1 MIESQRPIV
10 LSARDVHVTYRVR
23 EDERSPV
30 AQRVRRGFRPPPIRE
45 VHAVRGVTL
54 DVREGESIGIIGRN
68 GSGKSTL
75 LSAITGLLPAS
86 SGEICARSRPTLL
99 GVGAALRPNLSGRAN
114 IEIGCMAK
122 GIKRSEIAGLF
133 GDIVEFAGIRD
144 FIDMPLT
151 AYSSGMKARLHF
163 AVATVDRPDILLID
177 EALAV
182 GDEEF
187 KEKSAERLEEI
198 RAAAGCV
205 VLVTHA
211 LGEVKESCDRAIW
224 IDNGNVRAEGDA
236 SDVVAQYWEVV
247 RHSRYRE
254 REAAG

>member
-1 MIESQRPIV
+1 MTNDRPLV

-23 EDERSPV
+23 EDERASLG
-30 AQRVRRGFRPPPIRE
+30 ARARRGFRPPAMRE

-54 DVREGESIGIIGRN
+54 DVCEGESIGIIGRN
-68 GSGKSTL
+68 GSGKSTF
-75 LSAITGLLPAS
+75 LSSVTGLLPAS
-86 SGEICARSRPTLL
+86 SGEIRARSRPTLL
-99 GVGAALRPNLSGRAN
+99 GVGAALRPLLSGRAN

-122 GIKRSEIAGLF
+122 GIQRAEIDEMFDDVVDFAGLR
-133 GDIVEFAGIRD
+133 E

-163 AVATVDRPDILLID
+163 AISTVDRPDILLID

-198 RAAAGCV
+198 RSSAGCV

-211 LGEVKESCDRAIW
+211 LG
-224 IDNGNVRAEGDA
+224 IDQGVVRAEGDA
-236 SDVVAQYWEVV
+236 RDVVAEYWDVV
-247 RHSRYRE
+247 RHIRYRE
-254 REAAG
+254 SGR